1 MAVENHDTLTTIL
14 RNEVI
19 YGQVALITVI
29 SGGGKRGVY
38 GDGVVEENPAGGFA
52 RGGQQA

>member
-1 MAVENHDTLTTIL
+1 MAVENHDILTTIL

>member
-1 MAVENHDTLTTIL
+1 MAVENHDTLTMIL